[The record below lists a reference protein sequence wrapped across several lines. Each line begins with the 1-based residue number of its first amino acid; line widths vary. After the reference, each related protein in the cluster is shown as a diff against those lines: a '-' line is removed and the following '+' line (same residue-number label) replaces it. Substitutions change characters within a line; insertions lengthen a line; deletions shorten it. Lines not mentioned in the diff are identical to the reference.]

1 MSSLR
6 RRAVSAQS
14 HEIDYLRLVQFYQK
28 KHHED
33 DNILSNQQQLIISTS
48 ELQKYVNENELV
60 IEMLLTQHQQAEYQK
75 VRKEIEINENKSI
88 KRSTKRKASAAMT
101 ELHNTTAE

>member
-1 MSSLR
+1 MTSLR
-6 RRAVSAQS
+6 RRA
-14 HEIDYLRLVQFYQK
+14 HEIDYLRLIQLYQK

-33 DNILSNQQQLIISTS
+33 DNIVSNQHQLLISTS
-48 ELQKYVNENELV
+48 EIQKYVNENELV
-60 IEMLLTQHQQAEYQK
+60 IEMLLTQHQQAEYRK
-75 VRKEIEINENKSI
+75 IRKEIEINENKSI